1 MIVEIH
7 FIPNIQ
13 GCASNTATI
22 QSSLISSSTFYGLK
36 SFKRDD

>member
-22 QSSLISSSTFYGLK
+22 QSSLISSTFYGLK